1 MNIEWPNNEESD
13 DDNNDDDEIIQNEE
27 VPIDIDENFKNNVVN
42 LKHELYENTVLS
54 PKLNTDEAQSMD
66 PLEKYLENIN
76 NVYILSIN
84 AQKGKI
90 NNNLNKFP
98 KDTRVLISNLLSW
111 IADYFKKNEVVDII
125 PYEKYIEKSF
135 KEYPF
140 VQTNSFKD
148 DQVVQTN
155 SFKDK

>member
-1 MNIEWPNNEESD
+1 M
-13 DDNNDDDEIIQNEE
+13 
-27 VPIDIDENFKNNVVN
+27 
-42 LKHELYENTVLS
+42 
-54 PKLNTDEAQSMD
+54 
-66 PLEKYLENIN
+66 
-76 NVYILSIN
+76 
-84 AQKGKI
+84 
-90 NNNLNKFP
+90 
-98 KDTRVLISNLLSW
+98 LISNLLSW